1 MLKGRERFIQHKL
14 DYTNTTRTNADKADE
29 DDVTAAAEAAAD
41 DDDDDGFVDKL
52 IGSGSNYKIYDAK

>member
-1 MLKGRERFIQHKL
+1 MLKRRERIQHKL
-14 DYTNTTRTNADKADE
+14 DYNTTKTNADKADV
-29 DDVTAAAEAAAD
+29 DDVTAEAAAE